1 MKRKIVV
8 FLFVLSLVLVASAAA
23 QETDAESSK
32 DNDAKPSSRYNVVGL
47 GIFNNNVLSPSSYAT
62 GLNDFGQVVGDST
75 FEDIPQGPGDFFENT
90 YSFIWYAGKLHDIN
104 TSMEFD
110 TYPFSEP
117 MPQKIND
124 LGQIIGHYNGASE
137 CCGGFVAPQ
146 GLGRWAFIWQNGSTQ
161 SLTGLNTVNAINNL
175 GEIVGTD
182 SQTNALFPLLWHNG
196 QVTILPQLQCAT
208 CPPVYIGYALDIN
221 DLSQIVGWVYAGLD
235 SSGGGLSHAAL
246 WQNGS
251 VKDLGTLGGPNS
263 SATGINIW
271 GQVVGFSDVDC
282 GTQSCQ
288 HTFLWEKGVMRDLGT
303 LPGYRNSV
311 PVAINALGQIVG
323 LSFGQISCETPCFK
337 CPPPPCPPGA
347 DTRAFLWERGKMS
360 DLADLV
366 PKNSGWELVFI
377 PNFAKGGLGGY
388 LGPTGIN
395 NLGQISGTGSTT
407 GQLGPRAYLLV
418 PHLHGQ
424 ARQGGDANLK

>member
-1 MKRKIVV
+1 MNRKIVV

-47 GIFNNNVLSPSSYAT
+47 GILNDNVLFPSSYAT
-62 GLNDFGQVVGDST
+62 GLNNFGRVIGYSI
-75 FEDIPQGPGDFFENT
+75 FEDIPQGAGNFFENT
-90 YSFIWYAGKLHDIN
+90 HAFVWYAGTLKDVN
-104 TSMEFD
+104 ASMEFD
-110 TYPFSEP
+110 NNPFSEP

-124 LGQIIGHYNGASE
+124 FGQIIGHYNGGSS
-137 CCGGFVAPQ
+137 
-146 GLGRWAFIWQNGSTQ
+146 RWDFIWQKDKIQ
-161 SLTGLNTVNAINNL
+161 LITGLNPANAINNL
-175 GEIVGTD
+175 GQVVGTD
-182 SQTNALFPLLWHNG
+182 SRTNALIPLLWHNG
-196 QVTILPQLQCAT
+196 QVTILPQLPCAT
-208 CPPVYIGYALDIN
+208 CPPIYIGYALDIN
-221 DLSQIVGWVYAGLD
+221 DRSQIVGWVYAGLD

-246 WQNGS
+246 WQNGT

-263 SATGINIW
+263 RATGINVW

-282 GTQSCQ
+282 GTQSCE
-288 HTFLWEKGVMRDLGT
+288 HAFLWRNGVMRDLGT
-303 LPGYRNSV
+303 LPGYSGSA
-311 PVAINALGQIVG
+311 PVGINAWGQIVG
-323 LSFGQISCETPCFK
+323 LAFGQISCQPPCFR

-347 DTRAFLWERGKMS
+347 DVRAFLWENGKMS
-360 DLADLV
+360 DLAELV